1 MAYYGRSKRLRRGK
15 WENRMA
21 IIGITMVVISLA
33 VAVNAKGASLKQAD
47 LDYRQKE
54 ADLARQVQDEE
65 NRTRELEEYKIYV
78 QTKQYAEE
86 VAKEKLGLVNP
97 DEILLKHRYFLSGLR
112 ILDKRRAF
120 WYWKSVSADWRDFF
134 VVGKTGSKK
143 QIRCKLL
150 YSQEIG
156 GYGKIH
162 GAAGKS
168 F

>member
-1 MAYYGRSKRLRRGK
+1 MAYYGRSKRLSRGK

-97 DEILLKHRYFLSGLR
+97 DEILLKPR
-112 ILDKRRAF
+112 
-120 WYWKSVSADWRDFF
+120 
-134 VVGKTGSKK
+134 
-143 QIRCKLL
+143 Q
-150 YSQEIG
+150 
-156 GYGKIH
+156 
-162 GAAGKS
+162 
-168 F
+168 